1 MALNILVWASAG
13 LMLIATLLYQL
24 HPLFK
29 KHSLKAKILCS
40 SLFVLTGL
48 FAALAHGIKTEYSVL
63 MLSALILGLLGDF
76 FLDWKKYNTFFIGV
90 LFFSIGHLIYVYS
103 FITQAPSS
111 PLSAVIN
118 ENFLQ
123 KYAVHIA
130 VIYVLVI
137 LAGIA
142 HIKMDKI
149 EFMGK
154 YKVMLLYSLILITSF
169 AFATVRAIDSIKNG
183 NVPFGAMLAI
193 SGGMFM
199 ISDAFLASQLFGKPK
214 FNKNITEF
222 CVAVFYFPAQT
233 LFALS
238 IFYQ

>member
-1 MALNILVWASAG
+1 MALNVLMWTSAG
-13 LMLIATLLYQL
+13 LMLVATLLYQL

-48 FAALAHGIKTEYSVL
+48 FAAFAYGAKTEYSVL
-63 MLSALILGLLGDF
+63 MLSALVFGLLGDF

-103 FITQAPSS
+103 FITNAPSTNV
-111 PLSAVIN
+111 PTVTNADYLN
-118 ENFLQ
+118 R
-123 KYAVHIA
+123 YAIHIT
-130 VIYVLVI
+130 VIYILVI
-137 LAGIA
+137 IAGIA

-149 EFMGK
+149 EFKGK

-169 AFATVRAIDSIKNG
+169 AFATIRAIDSIKNG
-183 NVPFGAMLAI
+183 NVPFGTMLAI
-193 SGGMFM
+193 SGGLFM

-222 CVAVFYFPAQT
+222 CVAIFYFPAQT

-238 IFYQ
+238 IYYQ

>member
-1 MALNILVWASAG
+1 MLFNVLMWSSAG

-24 HPLFK
+24 HPFFR

-40 SLFVLTGL
+40 FLFVLTGL
-48 FAALAHGIKTEYSVL
+48 FAAFAYGAKTEYSVL
-63 MLSALILGLLGDF
+63 MLSALVFGLLGDF

-103 FITQAPSS
+103 FITKVHFS
-111 PLSAVIN
+111 PDSFITN
-118 ENFLQ
+118 ESFLQ

-130 VIYVLVI
+130 VIYALVI

-149 EFMGK
+149 EFKGK

-169 AFATVRAIDSIKNG
+169 VFATVRAIESIKSG
-183 NVPFGAMLAI
+183 NIPFGVMLAI

-214 FNKNITEF
+214 FSRKITEF